1 MKTLQHAT
9 VSLKVLKMERYA
21 YTADAVIGR
30 VYFSAHLMAKQ
41 TMDKVDLISRLAWF
55 GGYPEVK
62 VTDSCI
68 QLLFKRQI
76 L

>member
-1 MKTLQHAT
+1 MKKLQHAT

-21 YTADAVIGR
+21 YTAAVIGR
-30 VYFSAHLMAKQ
+30 VYFSTHLMAKQ
-41 TMDKVDLISRLAWF
+41 AMDKVDLISRLAWF
-55 GGYPEVK
+55 GGYPEIK
-62 VTDSCI
+62 VADSCI